1 MTIKKKVNAQNKK
14 VDAHKKELKIISK
27 ALYQLSLKVFRIEK
41 VSESHAKCIG
51 EIREEKIC
59 QTKKL

>member
-14 VDAHKKELKIISK
+14 V

-41 VSESHAKCIG
+41 VLESHA
-51 EIREEKIC
+51 
-59 QTKKL
+59 